1 MTLKPAGA
9 TADEPVMQSAVQAFL
24 DHLTVERDASPHTV
38 ECYARD
44 LAELIAGLPPGVG
57 PDEVGVAEL
66 RVHVGR
72 LRERG
77 LSGRSVSRAVAA
89 CRSLWRFMV
98 EESLCRADPTQELAP
113 ARQSRPIPRVLDAD
127 QVEALLAPPPRAR
140 GPLALRDQAL
150 LEVLYA
156 TGARASEAAGLDCA
170 PVDEAL
176 GTQAPVAML
185 RVSGK
190 GRKERLVPLGARAR
204 AALLAWLREG
214 RPRLARGDETRLLL
228 SRSGRP
234 IGRIEVFR
242 VVKKRLVLAGL
253 PAEAASPHTLR
264 HSFATHLIERG
275 ADLRVVQELLGH
287 SRVTT
292 TQVYTHLDRQ
302 RLVGI
307 HRAFHPRG

>member
-150 LEVLYA
+150 LEVFYA

-190 GRKERLVPLGARAR
+190 GRKERLVPVGSRASRALRHYLEEREPLAHLPGADRQAVFLSR
-204 AALLAWLREG
+204 RG
-214 RPRLARGDETRLLL
+214 KRLAP
-228 SRSGRP
+228 RSVQ
-234 IGRIEVFR
+234 RIVHR
-242 VVKKRLVLAGL
+242 ALDVVGGEGL
-253 PAEAASPHTLR
+253 KTHSLR
-264 HSFATHLIERG
+264 HTFATHLLDAG
-275 ADLRVVQELLGH
+275 ADLRAVQELLGH
-287 SRVTT
+287 ASLST
-292 TQVYTHLDRQ
+292 TQIYTHTSVE
-302 RLVGI
+302 RLKKVYQQ
-307 HRAFHPRG
+307 AHPRA